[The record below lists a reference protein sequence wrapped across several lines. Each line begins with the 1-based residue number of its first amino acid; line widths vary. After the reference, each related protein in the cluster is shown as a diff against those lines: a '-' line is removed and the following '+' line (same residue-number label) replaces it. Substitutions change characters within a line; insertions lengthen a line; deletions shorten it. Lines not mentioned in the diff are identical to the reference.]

1 MRLTVFNN
9 GNTTNNGVMAM
20 AVALA
25 DELRRLRPHDE
36 IEVILDN
43 PYTAAKDR
51 ERFARCGIRTV
62 NSAMGNG
69 LYRYWRLF
77 PLLGPLRFAGLWL
90 SRGRG
95 DDSTF
100 RPQASDALI
109 SLCGE
114 DFFSD
119 NWDFRVSL
127 LTLLYC
133 VSAFMRRKPLVIL
146 AQTFGP
152 FQRGWSRR
160 LAGQCLGRAALVTAR
175 DPVSYNLVCALAG
188 HDRVALTSDLAFLL
202 QPAPL
207 EAVLERYPELRALA
221 GGGFIGVSVSDLFG
235 YSVFHPIKARGERLQ
250 RFRRAMA
257 ELLDHAVERHG
268 LPVVF
273 VPHVTLGHS
282 DDRMAA
288 REVAAL
294 MRHRAAV
301 TLLEQE
307 YTAPEIKT
315 VIGLA
320 RAFVGCRMHALIG
333 AVSQAVPTL
342 ALAYSPKTVDVIGG
356 RLGYPFV
363 VDLRDADPATAATVM
378 VARLDALLADPEA
391 VRRELYQAVQERM
404 VPEARRNVELLVA
417 ALESPHLALATQRS
431 RP

>member
-1 MRLTVFNN
+1 MLITVFNN
-9 GNTTNNGVMAM
+9 GNTMNNGVMAM

-25 DELRRLRPHDE
+25 NELRQLRPDYK

-43 PYTAAKDR
+43 PYTSAKDG
-51 ERFARCGIRTV
+51 ERFTRCGVRTV
-62 NSAMGNG
+62 DSAMGNG

-77 PLLGPLRFAGLWL
+77 PLLGPVRFAELLL
-90 SRGRG
+90 SRRG
-95 DDSTF
+95 NDSTF
-100 RPQASDALI
+100 RLHTSDAMI

-119 NWDFRVSL
+119 NWDIRVSL

-133 VSAFMRRKPLVIL
+133 LSAFITRKPLIVL

-160 LAGQCLGRAALVTAR
+160 LARLCFGRAALVTAR
-175 DPVSYNLVCALAG
+175 DPISYDLVRTLVD
-188 HDRVALTSDLAFLL
+188 HERIALTSDLAFLL

-207 EAVLERYPELRALA
+207 DQVLERYPEVQPLA
-221 GGGFIGVSVSDLFG
+221 GGGFLGVSVSDLFG
-235 YSVFHPIKARGERLQ
+235 CSVFHNINGRAERLQ
-250 RFRRAMA
+250 CFRRTMA
-257 ELLDHAVERHG
+257 ELLDHLVERHG

-273 VPHVTLGHS
+273 VPHVTLDHS
-282 DDRMAA
+282 DDRAAA
-288 REVAAL
+288 REVVAL
-294 MRHRAAV
+294 MRHREAV

-363 VDLRDADPATAATVM
+363 IDLRDADPTTASAGM
-378 VARLDALLADPEA
+378 AIRLDALFADLEG
-391 VRRELYQAVQERM
+391 VRKELHQAVQTRM
-404 VPEARRNVELLVA
+404 IPEARRNVELLVA
-417 ALESPHLALATQRS
+417 ALETPNLALATQRS

>member
-1 MRLTVFNN
+1 MRLTVINN
-9 GNTTNNGVMAM
+9 GITKNNGVMAM

-25 DELRRLRPHDE
+25 DELNRLRPDYELE
-36 IEVILDN
+36 IVLHY

-51 ERFARCGIRTV
+51 DRFARCGLRTV
-62 NSAMGNG
+62 DSSMGN
-69 LYRYWRLF
+69 LFYRYGRIF
-77 PLLGPLRFAGLWL
+77 PVLGPLYFAGLLL

-95 DDSTF
+95 DSTF
-100 RPQASDALI
+100 RPHTSDALI

-119 NWDFRVSL
+119 NWGIGITL
-127 LTLLYC
+127 LTWLHC
-133 VSAFMRRKPLVIL
+133 VSAFITRKPLVVL

-160 LAGQCLGRAALVTAR
+160 LARQCLGRAALVTAR
-175 DPVSYNLVCALAG
+175 DPVSYNLVRALVG

-207 EAVLERYPELRALA
+207 EAVLERYPELRTLA
-221 GGGFIGVSVSDLFG
+221 GEGFIGVSASDLFG
-235 YSVFHPIKARGERLQ
+235 YSVFHSIKARGERLLC
-250 RFRRAMA
+250 FRRAMA
-257 ELLDHAVERHG
+257 DLLDYTVDRYG

-273 VPHVTLGHS
+273 VPHVTLDHS
-282 DDRMAA
+282 DDRAAA
-288 REVAAL
+288 REVVAL
-294 MRHRAAV
+294 MRHPEAV

-315 VIGLA
+315 VIGWA
-320 RAFVGCRMHALIG
+320 RAFIGCRMHALIG

-378 VARLDALLADPEA
+378 AACLDALLADPEA
-391 VRRELYQAVQERM
+391 VRQELYQAVQERM

-417 ALESPHLALATQRS
+417 ALEAHNTPPTPQ
-431 RP
+431 

>member
-25 DELRRLRPHDE
+25 NELRRLRPDCE

-43 PYTAAKDR
+43 PYTAAQDR
-51 ERFARCGIRTV
+51 ERFARCGVRTV
-62 NSAMGNG
+62 NSAMGNL

-77 PLLGPLRFAGLWL
+77 PLLGPVRFAGLLL
-90 SRGRG
+90 SRAEE
-95 DDSTF
+95 DSTF
-100 RPQASDALI
+100 RLSATDGLI

-127 LTLLYC
+127 LTLLYGF
-133 VSAFMRRKPLVIL
+133 SAFITRKPLIVL

-160 LAGQCLGRAALVTAR
+160 VARLCLSRAALVTAR
-175 DPVSYNLVCALAG
+175 DPVSYDLVRPLVG
-188 HDRVALTSDLAFLL
+188 HKGATLTCDLAFLL

-207 EAVLERYPELRALA
+207 EQVQERYPEMRSLVS
-221 GGGFIGVSVSDLFG
+221 GGFIGVSVSDLFG
-235 YSVFHPIKARGERLQ
+235 YNVFRGSKDRHERLHN
-250 RFRRAMA
+250 FRRAMA
-257 ELLDHAVERHG
+257 ELLDHAVDRYG

-273 VPHVTLGHS
+273 VPHVTIRHS
-282 DDRMAA
+282 DDRVAA

-294 MRHRAAV
+294 MRHCEAV

-320 RAFVGCRMHALIG
+320 GAFVGCRMHALIG

-363 VDLRDADPATAATVM
+363 VDLRDANPATAATVLT
-378 VARLDALLADPEA
+378 ARLDALLADPEA
-391 VRRELYQAVQERM
+391 VRRELCQTVQERM
-404 VPEARRNVELLVA
+404 VPEARRNIELLVA
-417 ALESPHLALATQRS
+417 ALETPHRALADQRS
-431 RP
+431 RS

>member
-25 DELRRLRPHDE
+25 SELRRLRPDYE
-36 IEVILDN
+36 FEVVLDN

-51 ERFARCGIRTV
+51 DRFARCGLRTV
-62 NSAMGNG
+62 DSSMGNL

-77 PLLGPLRFAGLWL
+77 PLLGPVRFAGLWL
-90 SRGRG
+90 SRRR

-119 NWDFRVSL
+119 NWDMRTSL
-127 LTLLYC
+127 LTVLYC
-133 VSAFMRRKPLVIL
+133 MSAFMSAKPLIVL

-152 FQRGWSRR
+152 FERGWSRR
-160 LAGQCLGRAALVTAR
+160 LARLCLSRAALVTAR
-175 DPVSYNLVCALAG
+175 DPVSYDLVRALVS
-188 HDRVALTSDLAFLL
+188 HDRIALTSDLAFLL

-207 EAVLERYPELRALA
+207 EQVKECYPEMRSLVSR
-221 GGGFIGVSVSDLFG
+221 GFIGVSVSDLFG
-235 YSVFHPIKARGERLQ
+235 RSVFHSIKGRGERLQ
-250 RFRRAMA
+250 NFRRCMA
-257 ELLDHAVERHG
+257 DLLDHAVEHHG

-273 VPHVTLGHS
+273 VPHVTVRHS
-282 DDRMAA
+282 DDRAAA
-288 REVAAL
+288 REVVAL
-294 MRHRAAV
+294 MRHREAV
-301 TLLEQE
+301 TVLEQE

-320 RAFVGCRMHALIG
+320 RAFIGCRMHALIG

-363 VDLRDADPATAATVM
+363 VDLRDADPASAATVM
-378 VARLDALLADPEA
+378 AARLNALLADPEA
-391 VRRELYQAVQERM
+391 VRKELCQAVQERM
-404 VPEARRNVELLVA
+404 VPEARRNIELLVA
-417 ALESPHLALATQRS
+417 ALETPSLALATQRS
-431 RP
+431 RS